1 MAPGRNVTGDF
12 RQGLQCQR
20 DIAAAAATTPIFA
33 SAGASSEGPRGQD
46 QTQRPATLPALLDR
60 AVARF
65 GARPAID
72 FLGRRWTYRDV
83 GRLVDRLAGGLAGI
97 GVRKGVHVGLC
108 LPNTPYAVLFYFAVL
123 RAGGVVVNYNPLY
136 TARELETQIRD
147 SRTTIMVVMD
157 LEKIYRPLASIA
169 AHAGLQHVVV
179 CPMAGALPLVKSA
192 LFRLFRRREVADIPA
207 DNLHVRFDEL
217 LASPP
222 LGNRAPPADASD
234 LAVLQY
240 TGGTTGVPKGAMLTH
255 GNLTANMW
263 QIVDHA
269 GPGALRDGEERILG
283 ILPLFHV
290 FALTVSMNVAFAI
303 GAELVLLPQFRL
315 EEVFATI
322 RRCRP
327 TLLPAVPTVF
337 GAINGAAEKHKVDLT
352 SIRLCISGGAP
363 LPQEVAARFEALT
376 GCRLAEGYGLTEC
389 SPVVTVNPLD
399 GRPRRAG
406 STGIALPGTIIEIR
420 DPDHPEMILP
430 QGEKGEVCVRGPQVM
445 TGYWKRAAD
454 TRAVTIDGALRTG
467 DIGYL
472 DADGYLFLVD
482 RIKDLIICSGYNVYP
497 RVIEEALYEHPA
509 VAEAI
514 AIAIPDAYRGESPKA
529 FVTLK
534 PDTSPTPEE
543 LREFLTERLS
553 KIEMPV
559 AVEIRASLPKTM
571 VGKLSRK
578 ELVAEEKARAEAA
591 GSAGATRLSGH

>member
-1 MAPGRNVTGDF
+1 MGRNVTGDF
-12 RQGLQCQR
+12 RQGLRCQR
-20 DIAAAAATTPIFA
+20 DIAAAEAIKPVFAA
-33 SAGASSEGPRGQD
+33 AGPPVQGAQEQENGD
-46 QTQRPATLPALLDR
+46 RPATLPALLDR

-65 GARPAID
+65 GDLPAID
-72 FLGRRWTYRDV
+72 FFGRRWTYREV
-83 GRLVDRLAGGLAGI
+83 GRLVERLAGGLAAI
-97 GVRKGVHVGLC
+97 GVRRGVHVGLC
-108 LPNTPYAVLFYFAVL
+108 LPNTPYSVLFYFAVL
-123 RAGGVVVNYNPLY
+123 KAGGVVVNYNPLY
-136 TARELETQIRD
+136 TARELEAQIRD
-147 SRTTIMVVMD
+147 SRTTVMVVMD

-169 AHAGLQHVVV
+169 AGAGLQHVVV
-179 CPMAGALPLVKSA
+179 CPMAGVLPAAKSL
-192 LFRLFRRREVADIPA
+192 LFRLFRRREIARIPA
-207 DNLHVRFDEL
+207 DGLHIRFADL
-217 LASPP
+217 LSRPP
-222 LGNRAPPADASD
+222 LGAAAPRTEASD

-263 QIVDHA
+263 QIAECA
-269 GPGALRDGEERILG
+269 GPGGLRDGQERILC

-290 FALTVSMNVAFAI
+290 FALTVSMNVAVAI
-303 GAELVLLPQFRL
+303 GAEMILLPQFRL

-322 RRCRP
+322 RRSRP
-327 TLLPAVPTVF
+327 TLLPAVPTVY
-337 GAINGAAEKHKVDLT
+337 GAINGAAEAHGVDLT

-363 LPQEVAARFEALT
+363 LAQEVAARFEALT

-399 GRPRRAG
+399 GRPRRPG
-406 STGIALPGTIIEIR
+406 STGLALPGTVIEIR
-420 DPDHPEMILP
+420 DPDHPEQILP

-445 TGYWKRAAD
+445 TGYWNRPAD

-467 DIGYL
+467 DIGYI
-472 DADGYLFLVD
+472 DKDGYLFLVD

-514 AIAIPDAYRGESPKA
+514 AIGIPDAYRGESPKVFA
-529 FVTLK
+529 TLK
-534 PDTSPTPEE
+534 AGTSPTPAE
-543 LREFLTERLS
+543 LLAFLSERLS

-591 GSAGATRLSGH
+591 GDPPPARLSGH